1 MDQIKCSIGRTQR
14 GVWVE
19 NKEVQRLC
27 TPQWGHHPSFSV
39 MILVILRAQFYSYEK
54 GRKTSISEAS
64 KNNSTLH
71 CLRTRHALCTA
82 LTCIPFFPAAFLL
95 NRVWVF
101 FSPFLISGSCGIF
114 NRLQHFGVTFSWGG
128 QLRCII
134 TSCGKWWW
142 CEGWEGGYWITK
154 ACFLFR
160 KKWPCVRGPT
170 SSCSVPRERAAPLHG
185 VIGIRWTFAC
195 FHFYCFGDLLLLQ
208 SGSPVCCL
216 FSVYMS
222 EGSQRKHF
230 NYILSRAKA

>member
-1 MDQIKCSIGRTQR
+1 MRKG
-14 GVWVE
+14 G
-19 NKEVQRLC
+19 K
-27 TPQWGHHPSFSV
+27 
-39 MILVILRAQFYSYEK
+39 LRFQK
-54 GRKTSISEAS
+54 LLKT
-64 KNNSTLH
+64 
-71 CLRTRHALCTA
+71 TRPCTA
-82 LTCIPFFPAAFLL
+82 WEHAMHYVQPWPASRSSRQLFC
-95 NRVWVF
+95 WIGFGFF